1 VKNWFFLLEAVMCLG
16 IPGKITGIYPQGSL
30 QMGKV
35 DFGGVVKHVCLAY
48 VPEAKV
54 GDYCLIH
61 VGFAISLMD
70 EEEALE
76 TLKLLDEIATLG
88 EELDQSASPA
98 SSGA

>member
-1 VKNWFFLLEAVMCLG
+1 MCLG
-16 IPGKITGIYPQGSL
+16 IPGMIKEIYERDGF

-35 DFGGVVKHVCLAY
+35 DFGGIVKEICLAY

-54 GDYCLIH
+54 GDYALIH

-76 TLKLLDEIATLG
+76 TLQLIKEIG
-88 EELDQSASPA
+88 EFEQGMPGET
-98 SSGA
+98 SS